1 VNSQVV
7 APTGFGASALRVTQY
22 AESAGASR
30 LNLIAHLGVIEVT
43 EALSTHDLIWSHV
56 SRELNYACVC
66 EKKDACAFCYVC
78 PTKVSQLSIRKN
90 RGEISFKSSKVNRAT
105 SR

>member
-43 EALSTHDLIWSHV
+43 EALSTHDLI
-56 SRELNYACVC
+56 
-66 EKKDACAFCYVC
+66 
-78 PTKVSQLSIRKN
+78 
-90 RGEISFKSSKVNRAT
+90 
-105 SR
+105 